1 MHVSVISSRLKFET
15 SARKNMVGQG
25 GGRLQVFD
33 IDKNFMERN
42 CGPYLEP
49 VYNNNI

>member
-33 IDKNFMERN
+33 IDKNFMEKKLWSVFRTS
-42 CGPYLEP
+42 
-49 VYNNNI
+49 IQQ